1 MTPFQRIEA
10 LFLEA
15 VDLPPEDLPSWLE
28 ELESRETESVVTEV
42 RKMLRAD
49 ADGGGRLEGSIEQA
63 AAQVSASESI
73 YGLLPDEPFEPQ
85 PGHRFGA
92 YRLVRELGRG
102 GMSTVYLATRSD
114 DEFEQ
119 TVAVKVVRQGLAGP
133 DLAKRL
139 VAERQILA
147 RLSHPNI
154 ARLLDGGTTESGTP
168 FFIMEVID
176 GEPIDRYCD
185 RHRLDLRARITL
197 FQKVCRAV
205 HFAHRN
211 LVVHRDIKPSNV
223 LVTEADAGP
232 EGEGEPKLLDFGI
245 AKLLDPASP
254 VDATVS
260 TFRLGTPGYTSPEQ
274 IQGLTITTASDVY
287 SLGVLLF
294 RLLTG
299 GRPYA
304 FKDSAPIRDIEAAIL
319 DQPPILPSVV
329 ARRLDEQ
336 GADHLAELR
345 GERAEVLNR
354 RLAGDLDNILMM
366 ALRKEPERRYGSVE
380 ALSEDLERYLNGLPV
395 YARPDTFLYRT
406 GKFLRRHRLAVA
418 TVSALVLMTLGFL
431 NVLIRQQA
439 HTAQQRDRAEQISAM
454 LVSLFEMAGPS
465 AERQDLGAKDLL
477 DLGREEVS
485 KLDDQPETQAMLRHT
500 LGTLYEELGLFDQ
513 AQELFELAVEQRR
526 RLHGEKHPSV
536 AESLYHLGRA
546 CARAGDYARAEP
558 HFRRVLELRKEL
570 LGEDHP
576 DVAVSLNSLA
586 LVLHEKGDYQTAGPI
601 YRRALAKSERLNGTD
616 HPQTVKTRGNLALL
630 LLDRGH
636 YPEAERMFRHA
647 LADRQKLE
655 GRGLM
660 VAEVLDGLAQSLGA
674 QGKQAAA
681 EPIARE
687 ALDIRRSHLG
697 NDHVVVARSLA
708 HVANIVRFH
717 DPSTAETLAGAALEQ
732 RRRWLGDDNAETGES
747 FAISAS
753 IKAQQGRP
761 TEAETLYRQAV
772 DSYAAGLSSTHPM
785 AARPVAELGV
795 LLADTG
801 SCADA
806 LPFLQQAVEHL
817 PVADLRTEP
826 ARDALAVCRRS
837 D

>member
-1 MTPFQRIEA
+1 MVTPFQRIEA

-15 VDLPPEDLPSWLE
+15 ADLAAEELQPWLE
-28 ELESRETESVVTEV
+28 NLESHESETVVAEV
-42 RKMLRAD
+42 RRMLRAD
-49 ADGGGRLEGSIEQA
+49 ADGGTRLEASIEDA
-63 AAQVSASESI
+63 AALVSAGESI
-73 YGLLPDEPFEPQ
+73 HGLLSAEMPEEPQ
-85 PGHRFGA
+85 PGRRLGA

-102 GMSTVYLATRSD
+102 GMSTVFLATRSD
-114 DEFEQ
+114 QEFEQ
-119 TVAVKVVRQGLAGP
+119 TVAVKVVRQGLVGP

-139 VAERQILA
+139 LAERQILA

-154 ARLLDGGTTESGTP
+154 ARLLDGGTTEDGTP
-168 FFIMEVID
+168 FFVMEVID
-176 GEPIDRYCD
+176 GKPIDRYCD
-185 RHRLDLRARITL
+185 QHRLDIRARIAL

-223 LVTEADAGP
+223 LVTQEGAGSD
-232 EGEGEPKLLDFGI
+232 GEPKLLDFGI

-274 IQGLTITTASDVY
+274 IQGLPITTASDVY

-299 GRPYA
+299 GRPYS

-319 DQPPILPSVV
+319 DQLPILPSAV

-336 GADHLAELR
+336 GADRR
-345 GERAEVLNR
+345 GDRAEILSR

-380 ALSEDLERYLNGLPV
+380 AFSEDLERYLSGLPV
-395 YARPDTFLYRT
+395 NARPDTFLYRSS
-406 GKFLRRHRLAVA
+406 KFLRRHRLAVA
-418 TVSALVLMTLGFL
+418 TAAALVLMTLGFL
-431 NVLIRQQA
+431 GVLIRQQA
-439 HTAQQRDRAEQISAM
+439 HTAQQRDRAEQVSAM

-465 AERQDLGAKDLL
+465 AERRDLGAKDLL

-485 KLDDQPETQAMLRHT
+485 RLDDQPETQAMLRHT
-500 LGTLYEELGLFDQ
+500 LGTLYEELGLFSQ
-513 AQELFELAVEQRR
+513 AQELFELAVQQRQL
-526 RLHGEKHPSV
+526 LHGEQHPAV

-558 HFRRVLELRKEL
+558 HFRRVLELRL
-570 LGEDHP
+570 AILGENHP
-576 DVAVSLNSLA
+576 EVAVSLNSLA
-586 LVLHEKGDYQTAGPI
+586 LVLHEKGDYETAGPI
-601 YRRALAKSERLNGTD
+601 YRRALAKSELLNGTD

-655 GRGLM
+655 GKGLM
-660 VAEVLDGLAQSLGA
+660 VAEVLDGLAQSLAA
-674 QGKQAAA
+674 QGKTTAA

-687 ALDIRRSHLG
+687 ALEVRRSHLG

-708 HVANIVRFH
+708 HVADIMRFE
-717 DPSTAETLAGAALEQ
+717 DPPAAESLATEALEQ

-753 IKAQQGRP
+753 IQAQQGRSA
-761 TEAETLYRQAV
+761 EAEQLYRQAV
-772 DSYAAGLSSTHPM
+772 DSYAAGLSPTHPM
-785 AARPVAELGV
+785 AARPVAELGI
-795 LLADTG
+795 LLADSG
-801 SCADA
+801 KCADA
-806 LPFLQQAVEHL
+806 QPLLQKAVEHL
-817 PVADLRTEP
+817 PSSDRRTEP
-826 ARDALAVCRRS
+826 ARQALAGCQS
-837 D
+837 EN